1 MKILSW
7 NTRGLGSRK
16 KRRTVRRFLSTQNP
30 DVVMLQETKREIW
43 DRRLVSS
50 IWKGKSLAWVALP
63 ACGASGGIVIL
74 WDSVKFNCSEKVLG
88 SFSVTVKLNSDEE
101 GSFWLSS
108 VYGPNKAVW
117 REDFWLELQ
126 DLHGLTF
133 PRWCVGGDFNVIRR
147 ISEKMG
153 DSSLTVNMRCFD
165 EFIRESG
172 LLDPPLRNAAFTWS
186 NMQVDPICKRLD
198 RFLFSAEWDSF
209 FSQNIQ
215 EALPRWTSDHSP
227 ICLETNPFMWG
238 PTPFRFENMWLLH
251 PEFKE
256 KFRDWWQECMV
267 EGWEGH
273 KFMRK
278 LKFVKSK
285 LK

>member
-50 IWKGKSLAWVALP
+50 IWKGKSLDWVALP

-153 DSSLTVNMRCFD
+153 DSRLTFNMRCFD
-165 EFIRESG
+165 EFIRESD
-172 LLDPPLRNAAFTWS
+172 LLDLPLRNAAF
-186 NMQVDPICKRLD
+186 
-198 RFLFSAEWDSF
+198 
-209 FSQNIQ
+209 
-215 EALPRWTSDHSP
+215 
-227 ICLETNPFMWG
+227 
-238 PTPFRFENMWLLH
+238 MWLKN
-251 PEFKE
+251 F
-256 KFRDWWQECMV
+256 
-267 EGWEGH
+267 
-273 KFMRK
+273 
-278 LKFVKSK
+278 
-285 LK
+285 